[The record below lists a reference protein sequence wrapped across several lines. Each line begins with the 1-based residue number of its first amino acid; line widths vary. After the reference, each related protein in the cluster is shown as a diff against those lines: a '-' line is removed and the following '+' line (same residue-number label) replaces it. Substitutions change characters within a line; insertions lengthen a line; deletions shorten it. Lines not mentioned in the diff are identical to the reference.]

1 MQNNI
6 ARKLFFRFCAALLIF
21 SFVIGLT
28 FIVLFRQDTI
38 SNAKEELEYTA
49 TSVARTISSY
59 INSAGSGNFKGLRDF
74 STYLQLMR
82 DTNMA
87 DVWIVDDTLQFYTAG
102 NNSIEYDEL
111 PSNANEIVLAA
122 FDNQTVTSEGFSS
135 YFDVAT
141 ITVATPV
148 YSGNYITGVLL
159 MHSPVSGVTKTTRS
173 GVQIVLIGILAAMA
187 VSFMISVWLSKNF
200 TDPIVL
206 KEAQE
211 QVRLEKLRRDYVANI
226 SHELKTP
233 VTVLRGS
240 LEALVDGI
248 VTEPGDIA
256 EYHKEML
263 HETVYLQRLVGDLL
277 DLSRLQ
283 NPDFAMEHQPVSLTE
298 VLKDSI
304 KSASRLCEEKNITIT
319 SAFTNQKDS
328 FVGDFGRL
336 RQMFLIILDNA
347 IKFSPI
353 GRTIEV
359 QFTDNEISIKDYG
372 MGIEPEKLPHI
383 FERFYK
389 STGEQN
395 KSGTGLGL
403 AIAREIA
410 VRHNIKISAESRVGE
425 YTKFIFKV

>member
-6 ARKLFFRFCAALLIF
+6 AKKLFFRFCAALLVF
-21 SFVIGLT
+21 SLIIGLT
-28 FIVLFRQDTI
+28 FVILFRQDTV

-49 TSVARTISSY
+49 TSVAKTISTYLSDA
-59 INSAGSGNFKGLRDF
+59 SSGSFKGLRDF

-87 DVWIVDDTLQFYTAG
+87 DVWIVDDALQFYTAG
-102 NNSIEYDEL
+102 TNRIEYSKL
-111 PSNANEIVLAA
+111 PSNANEIVVAA
-122 FDNQTVTSEGFSS
+122 FDDKTVVSEGFSS
-135 YFDVAT
+135 YFGTAT
-141 ITVATPV
+141 ITVATPI

-159 MHSPVSGVTKTTRS
+159 MHSPVSGVQETTRS
-173 GVQIVLIGILAAMA
+173 GVQVFLIGILAAMA
-187 VSFMISVWLSKNF
+187 VSFMISIWLSKNF

-248 VTEPGDIA
+248 IQEPDDVA
-256 EYHKEML
+256 EYHREML

-283 NPDFAMEHQPVSLTE
+283 NPNFATESQPLSMTE
-298 VLKDSI
+298 VVQDAV
-304 KSASRLCEEKNITIT
+304 KSASRLCEEKNIQIT
-319 SAFTNQKDS
+319 TEFTNPKDG

-347 IKFSPI
+347 IKFSPTDS
-353 GRTIEV
+353 TIEV
-359 QFTDNEISIKDYG
+359 RFIDSEISIKDYG
-372 MGIEPEKLPHI
+372 SGIDPEKLPHI

-389 STGEQN
+389 STSEQN

-410 VRHNIKISAESRVGE
+410 VRHNIKVSAESQVGQ
-425 YTKFIFKV
+425 YTKFNFRV

>member
-6 ARKLFFRFCAALLIF
+6 AKQLFFRFCTALLVF
-21 SFVIGLT
+21 SLIIGLT

-38 SNAKEELEYTA
+38 INAKEELEYTA
-49 TSVARTISSY
+49 TSVANTISSY
-59 INSAGSGNFKGLRDF
+59 ISSAGSGSFKGLRDF

-87 DVWIVDDTLQFYTAG
+87 DVWIVDDALQFYTAG
-102 NNSIEYDEL
+102 TNRIEYSEL
-111 PSNANEIVLAA
+111 PSNANEIVVAA
-122 FDNQTVTSEGFSS
+122 FDDETVVSEGFSS
-135 YFDVAT
+135 YFGTAT
-141 ITVATPV
+141 ITVATPI

-159 MHSPVSGVTKTTRS
+159 MHSPVSGVQATTRS
-173 GVQIVLIGILAAMA
+173 GVQVFLIGILAAMA
-187 VSFMISVWLSKNF
+187 VSFMISIWLSKNF

-248 VTEPGDIA
+248 IQEPQDVA

-283 NPDFAMEHQPVSLTE
+283 NPDFATESQPLSLTE
-298 VLKDSI
+298 VVQDAV
-304 KSASRLCEEKNITIT
+304 KSASRLCEEKSIHISTEFSNP
-319 SAFTNQKDS
+319 KDG

-347 IKFSPI
+347 IKFSPPDS
-353 GRTIEV
+353 TIEV
-359 QFTDNEISIKDYG
+359 RFTDNEISIKDYG
-372 MGIEPEKLPHI
+372 LGIDPEKLPHI

-389 STGEQN
+389 STSEQN

-410 VRHNIKISAESRVGE
+410 VRHNIKVSAESQVGQ
-425 YTKFIFKV
+425 YTKFNFRV